1 MNNVREPIIIIIEH
15 GGVPSVITTYQNEY
29 RNLMALI
36 SDKIYLECFGECKGM
51 GRCGTC
57 LVEIIQSDEQLTNIE
72 RNEQATISK
81 LGINTPGLRLAC
93 QVLIENALNGCTV
106 RIAEAAG

>member
-1 MNNVREPIIIIIEH
+1 MNNVREPIIITIEH
-15 GGVPSVITTYQNEY
+15 GGMPSIITTYQNEY

-36 SDKIYLECFGECKGM
+36 SDKIYLESFGECKGM

-57 LVEIIQSDEQLTNIE
+57 LVEIIQSDEQLTHME

-81 LGINTPGLRLAC
+81 LGINTPGMRLAC
-93 QVLIENALNGCTV
+93 QLLIDKALDGCTI
-106 RIAEAAG
+106 RIAAPTA

>member
-57 LVEIIQSDEQLTNIE
+57 LVEIIESDEQLTNIE

-81 LGINTPGLRLAC
+81 LGIHAPGLRLAC
-93 QVLIENALNGCTV
+93 QLLIDNTLNGCKI
-106 RIAEAAG
+106 RIAASMA

>member
-1 MNNVREPIIIIIEH
+1 M
-15 GGVPSVITTYQNEY
+15 PSIITTYQNEY

-36 SDKIYLECFGECKGM
+36 SDKIYLESFGECKGM

-57 LVEIIQSDEQLTNIE
+57 LVEIIQSEEELTNIE

-81 LGINTPGLRLAC
+81 LGIHAPGMRLAC
-93 QVLIENALNGCTV
+93 QLLIDKALDGC
-106 RIAEAAG
+106 RIRVVAPAA